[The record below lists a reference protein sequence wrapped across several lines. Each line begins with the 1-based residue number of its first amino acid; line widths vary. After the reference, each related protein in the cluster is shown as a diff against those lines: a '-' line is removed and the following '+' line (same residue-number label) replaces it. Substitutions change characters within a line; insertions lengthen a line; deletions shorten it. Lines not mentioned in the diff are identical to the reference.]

1 MKECFAGVNV
11 GEGYGSTECGLITA
25 DDKIPYGVQYKLVD
39 VPHLGYFTTHDPPQ
53 GEILVKTRQMISG
66 YYGDD
71 EATRKAF
78 DAEGYFRTGDI
89 GEEVAKGHVRVIG
102 RVKNATKLAN
112 GEFVQVRVYVCVCAC
127 LCVSVCLCLCLCAR
141 VCVALIHPTV
151 TWSSSQPERIEL
163 VLSHSPLVR
172 NVHIHASPGFDN
184 VVALVVPNEGALR
197 EALSVAEVGLDGMDA
212 ATAPLKALCAHAS
225 VRQLVMVRVGNQGSG
240 EGLLPYVAA
249 CAHGYWAAWS
259 LVCVCVHG
267 FGRGS

>member
-112 GEFVQVRVYVCVCAC
+112 GEFVQVCVCVCMYVCIYVCVCVC
-127 LCVSVCLCLCLCAR
+127 VFVSVSVSVCACMFRA
-141 VCVALIHPTV
+141 H
-151 TWSSSQPERIEL
+151 SSNCNL
-163 VLSHSPLVR
+163 VL
-172 NVHIHASPGFDN
+172 
-184 VVALVVPNEGALR
+184 VPAGAN
-197 EALSVAEVGLDGMDA
+197 
-212 ATAPLKALCAHAS
+212 
-225 VRQLVMVRVGNQGSG
+225 RVGAVT
-240 EGLLPYVAA
+240 LAA
-249 CAHGYWAAWS
+249 CAQRPHSCQSWVRQRCRACGSKRGRVARGAVRSGSRSGRHGCCHGS
-259 LVCVCVHG
+259 VEGLVRPCQRPPACDG
-267 FGRGS
+267 ARG

>member
-1 MKECFAGVNV
+1 MLGCVLLALSRAVVSIVLTCQLVLFPPPGNNLGQLSVGSAPPNPATTAWMKECFAGVNV

-112 GEFVQVRVYVCVCAC
+112 GEFVQVRVYVCVCV
-127 LCVSVCLCLCLCAR
+127 CVRLSVCLCLCVCVCACVR
-141 VCVALIHPTV
+141 VCVSRSFI
-151 TWSSSQPERIEL
+151 
-163 VLSHSPLVR
+163 
-172 NVHIHASPGFDN
+172 
-184 VVALVVPNEGALR
+184 
-197 EALSVAEVGLDGMDA
+197 
-212 ATAPLKALCAHAS
+212 
-225 VRQLVMVRVGNQGSG
+225 QL
-240 EGLLPYVAA
+240 
-249 CAHGYWAAWS
+249 
-259 LVCVCVHG
+259 
-267 FGRGS
+267 